1 MELFDRVFEQSL
13 LIVSKYDNFIDGKF
27 VKPIGGKYFD
37 NVSPIDGKVFTQTAR
52 SDGRDID
59 AAIDAASKAFKTW
72 GKTSTTERSNI
83 LLKIA
88 DVIEK
93 NLPLLAAVETVAM
106 GSQFEKQLMP
116 ISL

>member
-1 MELFDRVFEQSL
+1 MKSTNAFRRHFSSQLVARPQFKA
-13 LIVSKYDNFIDGKF
+13 KYDNFIDGKF

-93 NLPLLAAVETVAM
+93 NLPL
-106 GSQFEKQLMP
+106 
-116 ISL
+116 